1 MESERLQYYGYWF
14 FMGGFFQFNT
24 FTDLLSVAAQNPL
37 LVWITKGDLG
47 VDLFFVISGF
57 LIGTILFKEYKKTK
71 TLNFKS
77 FYLRRLLRLLPVYL
91 FSMLLTLYFLQDNG
105 AERWPSVWSNLLYIN
120 NYVKKSYMGWT
131 WSLAIEEQFYVVIPF
146 LIVFLFPKFRN
157 KAVLFGILAIIP
169 IVLTYYYS
177 VHIFNFQIPFDREI
191 FGEAWGE
198 WFWGYYMLTHLR
210 YGGLLSGVVGAYLHV
225 NYSKKVSLFF
235 KNNPNKVVFL
245 FILSIL
251 AFIFISSIPLGQ
263 TAPLEQS
270 IFDNLP
276 QKVGVYYEI
285 IHREIFSYAVVFIM
299 MSCMYSSAKIVQP
312 VNRFLSAKIFY
323 PIAKISYSAY
333 LFHVMFME
341 WFFPMFSEYAE
352 GSLTS
357 LQIVFVNGV
366 ISLIISVIVAALMVI
381 WIEEPFNT
389 LKNKLTSKK

>member
-1 MESERLQYYGYWF
+1 
-14 FMGGFFQFNT
+14 
-24 FTDLLSVAAQNPL
+24 

-57 LIGTILFKEYKKTK
+57 LIGSILFKEFKKTK

-91 FSMLLTLYFLQDNG
+91 FSMILTLYFLQDNG

-120 NYVKKSYMGWT
+120 NYVKESYMGWT

-191 FGEAWGE
+191 FGEEWGE

-225 NYSKKVSLFF
+225 YHSEKVSSFF
-235 KNNPNKVVFL
+235 KNNPNKVSFL
-245 FILSIL
+245 FLLSVL
-251 AFIFISSIPLGQ
+251 AFVFISSIPLGQ

-270 IFDNLP
+270 VFDNLP

-299 MSCMYSSAKIVQP
+299 LACMYSSAKIIQP
-312 VNRFLSAKIFY
+312 LNRFLSAKIFY

-341 WFFPMFSEYAE
+341 WFFPIFTDLTS
-352 GSLTS
+352 GFLTS
-357 LQIVFVNGV
+357 LQIVLLNFV
-366 ISLIISVIVAALMVI
+366 ISIFATVLVSGLMVAY
-381 WIEEPFNT
+381 IEEPFNK
-389 LKNKLTSKK
+389 LKNKITKKKTVSVS